1 MREKPRTIF
10 FNGKIIFLQSHSTDD
25 FLLIWVKLINWKCVS
40 IQKYFVKL
48 IILISYLNQYKC
60 NEEFSFLIYAFLP
73 QYFKN

>member
-60 NEEFSFLIYAFLP
+60 NEEFSFLIFAFLP